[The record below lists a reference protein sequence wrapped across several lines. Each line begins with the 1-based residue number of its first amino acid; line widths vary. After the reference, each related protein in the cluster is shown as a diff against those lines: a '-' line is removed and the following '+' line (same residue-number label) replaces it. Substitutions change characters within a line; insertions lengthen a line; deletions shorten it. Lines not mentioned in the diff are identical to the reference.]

1 MKVTN
6 RGKKYKPQ
14 IKIKCKNHL
23 KDRFTFLKT
32 DSSWIGNALNIS
44 WIESQWTREQDIA
57 LFLSVSNLT
66 QNLFIF
72 TALNISYLVVRLKQL
87 DPMYQK
93 VYILNKKKTAKADM
107 LKVEKN
113 NLIPPS
119 WI

>member
-32 DSSWIGNALNIS
+32 DSSWIGNSLNIS
-44 WIESQWTREQDIA
+44 WIESQWNRQKDIA
-57 LFLSVSNLT
+57 LFLSVGNLT
-66 QNLFIF
+66 QKLFIF
-72 TALNISYLVVRLKQL
+72 TALNIRYLVVRPKQL

-93 VYILNKKKTAKADM
+93 VYIFKKKK
-107 LKVEKN
+107 KNCQSRYVESRKE
-113 NLIPPS
+113 
-119 WI
+119 